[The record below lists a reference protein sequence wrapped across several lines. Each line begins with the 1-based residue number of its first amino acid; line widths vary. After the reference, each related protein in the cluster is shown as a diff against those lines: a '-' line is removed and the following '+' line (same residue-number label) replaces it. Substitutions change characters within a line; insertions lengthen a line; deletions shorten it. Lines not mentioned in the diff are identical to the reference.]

1 MPVPRFPI
9 HRRRCRRPGS
19 RYPPAR
25 TQADRLGTTRH
36 ERAAGNVNCTCTV
49 QMFLHSHNRIRKF
62 RIRHAQFIIHLNEIW
77 RVRLPIP
84 IRCCNLQLPVDGEAI
99 AVALARSSASC
110 AVNATREKVW
120 ALISRPDQL
129 KTWVPNHDFWIGE
142 VPATFTLGVTVRA
155 QATITSIIH
164 ELDLT
169 VTECLPPERL
179 ELSGIGLT
187 GNHFTYSISL
197 AEARNSPTVVT
208 LETRYTGAPRHDT
221 DYSAIMPI
229 VADEM
234 NRSAKLLAAQFP
246 AGDVRGYRTGPA
258 PASAPRV
265 LPEDD
270 DQVGRTIMSTT
281 TTVHS
286 RL

>member
-1 MPVPRFPI
+1 
-9 HRRRCRRPGS
+9 
-19 RYPPAR
+19 
-25 TQADRLGTTRH
+25 
-36 ERAAGNVNCTCTV
+36 
-49 QMFLHSHNRIRKF
+49 
-62 RIRHAQFIIHLNEIW
+62 
-77 RVRLPIP
+77 
-84 IRCCNLQLPVDGEAI
+84 
-99 AVALARSSASC
+99 VALARSSASC

-129 KTWVPNHDFWIGE
+129 KAWVPNHDFWIGA
-142 VPATFTLGVTVRA
+142 VPATFALGVTVRA
-155 QATITSIIH
+155 QTTIASIIH

-169 VTECLPPERL
+169 VTECIPFERL

-197 AEARNSPTVVT
+197 TEARNSPTVVT
-208 LETRYTGAPRHDT
+208 LETCYTGAARNGT
-221 DYSAIMPI
+221 DYSKIMPI

-246 AGDVRGYRTGPA
+246 AGGHRDHRPPA
-258 PASAPRV
+258 TLTPAPRV